1 MTRPVHLILGA
12 NGGIGSALARSL
24 AADALPVLAGRNADA
39 LQALAAELDAPSVV
53 VDACDTAAVAD
64 CVKQVVADHGRIDGI
79 ANCVGSLLLKPAHLT
94 KPEEFD
100 ETLRTNLGSAFAVV
114 RAAAPAMRKTGGSVV
129 LFSSAAARLGLANHE
144 AIAAAKAGVAG
155 LARSAAAT
163 YASWNIR
170 FNVIAPGLV
179 RTPLA
184 DRITS
189 NEAALDRKMSLPW
202 RAGCSIPPKA
212 GSPARRSAPTAASPP
227 SAPADAPIERAA
239 CRKIWHSSYLEP
251 FKCGSDAAHS
261 TLSVVVISRLG

>member
-12 NGGIGSALARSL
+12 NGGIGSALARWL
-24 AADALPVLAGRNADA
+24 IGEATPVLAGRNAEA
-39 LQALAAELDAPSVV
+39 LGSLAAELDAPSIV
-53 VDACDTAAVAD
+53 VDPCDVTSVAEG
-64 CVKQVVADHGRIDGI
+64 VKQVIADHGRIDGI

-100 ETLRTNLGSAFAVV
+100 DTLRTNLGSAFAVV
-114 RAAAPAMRKTGGSVV
+114 RAAAPAMRKAGGSVV

-163 YASWNIR
+163 YASWNVR

-189 NEAALDRKMSLPW
+189 NEAALKASTGMHALGRIGEPEEIASLARW
-202 RAGCSIPPKA
+202 LLD
-212 GSPARRSAPTAASPP
+212 PAQSWITGQEIGADGGLATLRS
-227 SAPADAPIERAA
+227 R
-239 CRKIWHSSYLEP
+239 
-251 FKCGSDAAHS
+251 
-261 TLSVVVISRLG
+261 